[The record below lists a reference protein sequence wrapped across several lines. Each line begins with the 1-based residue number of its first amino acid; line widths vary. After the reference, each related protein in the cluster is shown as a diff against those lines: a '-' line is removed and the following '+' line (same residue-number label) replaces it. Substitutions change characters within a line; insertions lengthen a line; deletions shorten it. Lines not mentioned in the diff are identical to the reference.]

1 MSAVRVSPD
10 RQGTRSVV
18 RAGVRAGAVLA
29 LLAGLSGCTAPA
41 APPTAESASASAAP
55 AAPESAAPVVL
66 VPGGTAEENLPYFR
80 QIVTTTVGSDPE
92 TPGRSVVDAL
102 VAGGF
107 AKESMQLTADET
119 SVGLEADSVQVSVK
133 ASDACLIGQYGPK
146 VEGVRA
152 VVAAPIATGA
162 CLIGSTVP
170 LDG

>member
-1 MSAVRVSPD
+1 
-10 RQGTRSVV
+10 
-18 RAGVRAGAVLA
+18 VLA
-29 LLAGLSGCTAPA
+29 LLTGIAGCTAPA
-41 APPTAESASASAAP
+41 APPAAESPSASAAP
-55 AAPESAAPVVL
+55 STEERATPVAF
-66 VPGGTAEENLPYFR
+66 VPGGTAEENLPFFR
-80 QIVTTTVGSDPE
+80 EIVTAAAGSDPE

-102 VAGGF
+102 VAAGF

-146 VEGVRA
+146 VDGVRA

>member
-1 MSAVRVSPD
+1 MS
-10 RQGTRSVV
+10 TRTVV
-18 RAGVRAGAVLA
+18 RAGLRTGAVLA
-29 LLAGLSGCTAPA
+29 LLLGISGCTAPA
-41 APPTAESASASAAP
+41 APPAAESPSASAAP
-55 AAPESAAPVVL
+55 SAEESAAPVAL
-66 VPGGTAEENLPYFR
+66 VPGGTAEENLPFFR
-80 QIVTTTVGSDPE
+80 QIVTAAAGSDPE

-102 VAGGF
+102 MAAGF

-146 VEGVRA
+146 VDGVRA

>member
-1 MSAVRVSPD
+1 MS
-10 RQGTRSVV
+10 TRTVV
-18 RAGVRAGAVLA
+18 RAGLRAGVVLA
-29 LLAGLSGCTAPA
+29 LLTGIAGCTAPT
-41 APPTAESASASAAP
+41 APPAAESPSASAAP
-55 AAPESAAPVVL
+55 STEEPAAPVAL
-66 VPGGTAEENLPYFR
+66 VPGGTAEENLPFFR
-80 QIVTTTVGSDPE
+80 QIVTAAAGSDPK

-102 VAGGF
+102 VAAGF

-146 VEGVRA
+146 VDGVRA